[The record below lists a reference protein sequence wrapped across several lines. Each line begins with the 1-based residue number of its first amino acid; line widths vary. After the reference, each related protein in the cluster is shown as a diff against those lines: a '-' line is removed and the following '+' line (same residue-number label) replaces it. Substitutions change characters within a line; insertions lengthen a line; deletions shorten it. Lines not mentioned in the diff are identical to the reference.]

1 MIDIHL
7 AAAGLYIKLQPLLF
21 FRFYKIL
28 TIFPHY
34 LERRDILNPAKIP
47 KTKQKFID
55 LYHENHQNLLYF
67 GFFLQLIIK
76 SLVFILHLSSVSIL
90 KLVNVDIMKMHHPY
104 HQKLINFCQIMVT
117 LEYQVFVHYI

>member
-1 MIDIHL
+1 MVL
-7 AAAGLYIKLQPLLF
+7 
-21 FRFYKIL
+21 
-28 TIFPHY
+28 
-34 LERRDILNPAKIP
+34 
-47 KTKQKFID
+47 ID

-104 HQKLINFCQIMVT
+104 HQKLINFFQIMVT
-117 LEYQVFVHYI
+117 LEDQVYVHQI